1 METWEIE
8 AIVGSVRHHK
18 TVEGSYYLA
27 VKVSNIFPP
36 CAIISYTKRS

>member
-8 AIVGSVRHHK
+8 AIIGCVRHYK
-18 TVEGSYYLA
+18 TVEGSYSLA

-36 CAIISYTKRS
+36 CAIISYKKLS